1 MFNKL
6 AVAVHRASQHVSET
20 TPVLVDLLTTLLLFY
35 ILSPNPHFAAI
46 VVTLSVEASPGDVVD
61 EFDTVTLVCQSCS
74 DCVSDLEEFVWLR
87 RTSASDPE
95 EQVLENNRIEITF
108 EQDPVPT
115 SILTFSPAQIGD
127 TATYICRSGPT
138 LEASLSLTVRGK
150 QKYTFY

>member
-1 MFNKL
+1 M
-6 AVAVHRASQHVSET
+6 
-20 TPVLVDLLTTLLLFY
+20 
-35 ILSPNPHFAAI
+35 
-46 VVTLSVEASPGDVVD
+46 D

-115 SILTFSPAQIGD
+115 GILTFTPVQIGD

-150 QKYTFY
+150 HMCRV